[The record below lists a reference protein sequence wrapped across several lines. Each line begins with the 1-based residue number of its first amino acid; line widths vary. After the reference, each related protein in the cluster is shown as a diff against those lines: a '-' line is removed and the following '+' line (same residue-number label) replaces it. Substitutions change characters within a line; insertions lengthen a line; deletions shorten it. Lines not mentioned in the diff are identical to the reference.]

1 MGLRSWYTP
10 VYTYETFKKV
20 VKSIK
25 KNPYAYGIH
34 FILKLNKDASPFKAK
49 GLLIAWSGDGSS
61 SLEHLKPLESRA
73 ETCLLDNLSSKFIK
87 NPPSL
92 GIMFESEKDIKPE
105 LFSESN
111 TPIKKQ
117 VSLKITIKYYPC
129 TFSFTVLRDFKP
141 FSYEDQDGRSELLLQ
156 KMYEM
161 KIHSPSHA
169 YEDYVIENVRKVR
182 GGEHWHLGS

>member
-117 VSLKITIKYYPC
+117 VSLKITIKYYFNKEPQII
-129 TFSFTVLRDFKP
+129 L
-141 FSYEDQDGRSELLLQ
+141 
-156 KMYEM
+156 
-161 KIHSPSHA
+161 
-169 YEDYVIENVRKVR
+169 
-182 GGEHWHLGS
+182 

>member
-87 NPPSL
+87 NNSKHINIIFNTIL
-92 GIMFESEKDIKPE
+92 ILIRQNHLKVNCDVKRDR
-105 LFSESN
+105 LYYFSN
-111 TPIKKQ
+111 PT
-117 VSLKITIKYYPC
+117 
-129 TFSFTVLRDFKP
+129 
-141 FSYEDQDGRSELLLQ
+141 
-156 KMYEM
+156 
-161 KIHSPSHA
+161 
-169 YEDYVIENVRKVR
+169 
-182 GGEHWHLGS
+182 

>member
-25 KNPYAYGIH
+25 NNPYAYGIH
-34 FILKLNKDASPFKAK
+34 FILKLYKDASPFKAK

-87 NPPSL
+87 NPPL
-92 GIMFESEKDIKPE
+92 FTQGWEKCCNK
-105 LFSESN
+105 L
-111 TPIKKQ
+111 Q
-117 VSLKITIKYYPC
+117 QKIRKTC
-129 TFSFTVLRDFKP
+129 
-141 FSYEDQDGRSELLLQ
+141 LLLFQ
-156 KMYEM
+156 KTTYPLFQDLE
-161 KIHSPSHA
+161 
-169 YEDYVIENVRKVR
+169 
-182 GGEHWHLGS
+182 